1 MLWFPGVG
9 AVLWF
14 PGVGTVLWFPGVG
27 VTVTVTEET
36 VEVGVGL
43 MLLEVGGIVV
53 GVDVTLRLGLDT
65 CLVGDALAMVDIAKP
80 DCTAK
85 LLD

>member
-1 MLWFPGVG
+1 M
-9 AVLWF
+9 LWF

-43 MLLEVGGIVV
+43 MLLEVAGIVV
-53 GVDVTLRLGLDT
+53 GVDVLLRLGVDT
-65 CLVGDALAMVDIAKP
+65 CLVVFGDALAVVDVAKL